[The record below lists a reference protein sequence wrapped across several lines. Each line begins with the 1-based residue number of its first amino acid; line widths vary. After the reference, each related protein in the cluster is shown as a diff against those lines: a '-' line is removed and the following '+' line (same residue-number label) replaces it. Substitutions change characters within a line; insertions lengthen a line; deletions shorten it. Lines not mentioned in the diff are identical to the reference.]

1 MKRRPMELNPN
12 HKATI
17 AAHDHWHK
25 ICALMMFKMGV
36 REFVISPQEIIKA
49 FDTQLNIA
57 VQFDDEIGVRL
68 FLVDE
73 DQAMDLARR
82 EGGLPV

>member
-1 MKRRPMELNPN
+1 MELNLN
-12 HKATI
+12 HKATQ

-25 ICALMMFKMGV
+25 IAALMMWKMGV
-36 REFVISPQEIIKA
+36 REYVITPKEIERA
-49 FDTQLNIA
+49 FEAQLNIA
-57 VQFDDEIGVRL
+57 VQFDDVIGVRL

-73 DQAMDLARR
+73 KDAMRLARK

>member
-1 MKRRPMELNPN
+1 MELNPN
-12 HKATI
+12 HKATQ

-25 ICALMMFKMGV
+25 IAALMMFKIGV
-36 REFVISPQEIIKA
+36 REFIISPQDIDAA
-49 FDTQLNIA
+49 FSSQLNIG
-57 VQFDDEIGVRL
+57 VQFDDTIGVRL

-73 DQAMDLARR
+73 EQARSLARK